1 MTLFLMQTDDF
12 VMDEYYSKTVLGSVQ
27 LDTHGTGFPQNE
39 LMYYNGH
46 RIPRTYHRWRMC
58 ILKYFVEKQVQ
69 QPLLI

>member
-1 MTLFLMQTDDF
+1 MQTDDF
-12 VMDEYYSKTVLGSVQ
+12 VMDESYSKTVLGPVQ
-27 LDTHGTGFPQNE
+27 LDTHGTGFPRNE